1 MPAIS
6 LAKLPTLP
14 YVYST
19 TTPATINTCQIITLP
34 NCTGLT
40 LTLHNRDKA
49 SKNLRISYDPT
60 LTQGGTAPAMY
71 FTLDNDVQIALNKAA
86 LSGFTASN
94 QLAVFSDSAS
104 VNVELMFTSTAGK

>member
-6 LAKLPTLP
+6 LAKLPTMP

-34 NCTGLT
+34 NCTGVN

-49 SKNLRISYDPT
+49 SKSLRCSWDPT
-60 LTQGGTAPAMY
+60 LTQGGSAPSMY
-71 FTLDNDVQIALNKAA
+71 FTLDNDIQITLDKYA
-86 LSGFTASN
+86 LSGFSASN

-104 VNVELMFTSTAGK
+104 VNLELLFTSTTGK

>member
-34 NCTGLT
+34 NCTGVNM
-40 LTLHNRDKA
+40 TLHNRDKA
-49 SKNLRISYDPT
+49 SKSLRCSWDPT
-60 LTQGGTAPAMY
+60 LTQGGAAPSMY
-71 FTLDNDVQIALNKAA
+71 FTLDNDMQTTLDKAA

-104 VNVELMFTSTAGK
+104 VNIELLFTSTTGK